1 VAFLF
6 SGGNNRMS
14 QPFLKFQQVNFAYE
28 TAITP
33 LFQDVSVH
41 IPTGWAGIVG
51 ANGAGKTTF
60 LKLAT
65 GLLNPDAGAVIAPK
79 QTVYCPQRTDDL
91 PEQFAALLDD
101 ASKMAML
108 LKGQLGVQA
117 EWLER
122 WPTLSHGERK
132 RAQIAVALWLAP
144 EVLAIDEPTNH
155 VDAEARDILIRALRT
170 FEGVGLLVSHDREL
184 LDSLCNQCVFIEP
197 PRVTVRP
204 GGYSK
209 GIAVATEEHQAILKQ
224 YALKK
229 QAYKRLK
236 GEAARRR
243 DLGNQFQSR
252 RSKRGIA
259 KHDHDA
265 KAKIN
270 AGRVSGK
277 DAIGGKLLRQLDGRL
292 IHAEVELEKIQV
304 KKEYTLGI
312 WLPGSVSKRN
322 LLLDAAPQ
330 TLPLGGRK
338 QLDTPQLVVR
348 PTDRIALTGPN
359 GTGKSTLLRWLL
371 PQLKAPAEQVTYVPQ
386 EIDVQQ
392 CHVILEQVQTLPH
405 EELGHLMTIVSRLGS
420 RPHRLLE
427 SDEPS
432 PGETRKLLLALGMTR
447 RPHII
452 IMDEPTNHMD
462 LPSIECLEEA
472 LAECPCS
479 LLLVSHDR
487 RFLEQLTQMEWRIGR
502 QPESIERFVLQF
514 V

>member
-1 VAFLF
+1 
-6 SGGNNRMS
+6 MS
-14 QPFLKFQQVNFAYE
+14 QPFLKFQQVNFTYE
-28 TAITP
+28 TAIAP

-41 IPTGWAGIVG
+41 VPTGWAGIVG

-65 GLLNPDAGAVIAPK
+65 GLLTPDAGAVITPR
-79 QTVYCPQRTDDL
+79 QTVYCPQRTDDR
-91 PEQFAALLDD
+91 PEQLAALLEDT
-101 ASKMAML
+101 SKTAML
-108 LKGQLGVQA
+108 IKGQLGVQA

-155 VDAEARDILIRALRT
+155 VDAEARAILIQALRT
-170 FEGVGLLVSHDREL
+170 YQGVGLLVSHDREL
-184 LDSLCNQCVFIEP
+184 LDTLCEQCVFIEP

-209 GIAVATEEHQAILKQ
+209 GAAIAAEEQHAIQRQ

-229 QAYKRLK
+229 QAYKKLK
-236 GEAARRR
+236 REAGRRR
-243 DLGNQFQSR
+243 DLANQYQNK
-252 RSKRGIA
+252 RSKKGIA

-265 KAKIN
+265 KAKIDAARMSN
-270 AGRVSGK
+270 K
-277 DAIGGKLLRQLDGRL
+277 DVVGGKLLRQLDGRL
-292 IHAEVELEKIQV
+292 THVEQELEQIQV

-322 LLLDAAPQ
+322 LLLNVAPQ
-330 TLPLGGRK
+330 TLSLGGAK
-338 QLDTPQLVVR
+338 QLETPQLVVR

-359 GTGKSTLLRWLL
+359 GAGKSTLLRWLL
-371 PQLKAPAEQVTYVPQ
+371 PQWNAPAEQITYVPQ
-386 EIDVQQ
+386 EIDAQQ
-392 CHVILEQVQTLPH
+392 CRDILDQAQRLPH

-462 LPSIECLEEA
+462 LPSIECLEAA

-487 RFLEQLTQMEWRIGR
+487 RFLEKLIQTEWQLGR
-502 QPESIERFVLQF
+502 QPESTGHFVLQQITL
-514 V
+514 

>member
-1 VAFLF
+1 V
-6 SGGNNRMS
+6 
-14 QPFLKFQQVNFAYE
+14 
-28 TAITP
+28 ITP
-33 LFQDVSVH
+33 R
-41 IPTGWAGIVG
+41 
-51 ANGAGKTTF
+51 
-60 LKLAT
+60 
-65 GLLNPDAGAVIAPK
+65 
-79 QTVYCPQRTDDL
+79 QTVYCPQRTDDR
-91 PEQFAALLDD
+91 PEQLAALLEDT
-101 ASKMAML
+101 SKTAML
-108 LKGQLGVQA
+108 IKGQLGVQA

-155 VDAEARDILIRALRT
+155 VDAEARAILIQALRT
-170 FEGVGLLVSHDREL
+170 YQGVGLLVSHDREL
-184 LDSLCNQCVFIEP
+184 LDTLCEQCVFIEP

-209 GIAVATEEHQAILKQ
+209 GAAIAAEEQHAIQRQ

-229 QAYKRLK
+229 QAYKKLK
-236 GEAARRR
+236 REAGRRR
-243 DLGNQFQSR
+243 DLANQYQNK
-252 RSKRGIA
+252 RSKKGIA

-265 KAKIN
+265 KAKIDAARMSN
-270 AGRVSGK
+270 K
-277 DAIGGKLLRQLDGRL
+277 DVVGGKLLRQLDGRL
-292 IHAEVELEKIQV
+292 THVEQELEQIQV

-322 LLLDAAPQ
+322 LLLNVAPQ
-330 TLPLGGRK
+330 TLSLGGAK
-338 QLDTPQLVVR
+338 QLETPQLVVR

-359 GTGKSTLLRWLL
+359 GAGKSTLLRWLL
-371 PQLKAPAEQVTYVPQ
+371 PQWNAPAEQITYVPQ
-386 EIDVQQ
+386 EIDAQQ
-392 CHVILEQVQTLPH
+392 CRDILDQAQRLPH

-462 LPSIECLEEA
+462 LPSIECLEAA

-487 RFLEQLTQMEWRIGR
+487 RFLEKLIQTEWQLGR
-502 QPESIERFVLQF
+502 QPESTGHFVLQQITL
-514 V
+514 